1 MKPKLFAHIPEL
13 LAGPALE
20 LLMKHCDVE
29 LNVRDAK
36 LPKGVLLRKVKGKE
50 GLICL
55 YFDPIDEEVLEA
67 APTLKIVSN
76 VAVGYDNIDVQAAT
90 RRGILVTNTPGIL
103 DDTTADFAWALL
115 MATARR
121 VVEADGF
128 VRAGRW
134 KERNFTLM
142 LGRDVH
148 HKTLGIVGFG
158 RIGQAMARRAL
169 GFDMRIL
176 YTQRH
181 RADEAIEQELRAAS
195 VDKATLLKESDFVSL
210 HIPLTQ
216 ETHHFI
222 GAKELTMMKRT
233 AILINTA
240 RGPVVDEKALVKAL
254 REGRIAGAGL
264 DVFEREP
271 KIEQGLLRLNNVVLA
286 PHIGS
291 GSLETRTKMA
301 LMAAENL
308 VAGLTGKRP
317 PHLVNPEVL
326 G

>member
-1 MKPKLFAHIPEL
+1 MKPKVFAHIPKL

-20 LLMKHCDVE
+20 LLKKHCDVE
-29 LNVRDAK
+29 LDDRDLK
-36 LPKGVLLRKVKGKE
+36 LPKQVLLRKAKGKE

-55 YFDPIDEEVLEA
+55 YFDQIDEEVLEGA
-67 APTLKIVSN
+67 LTLKIVSN
-76 VAVGYDNIDVQAAT
+76 MAVGYDNIDLQAAT

-128 VRAGRW
+128 IRTGRW
-134 KERNFTLM
+134 KARNFTMM

-158 RIGQAMARRAL
+158 RIGRAMARRAL

-181 RADEAIEQELRAAS
+181 RAHETLEKEVQATY

-210 HIPLTQ
+210 HLPLTP
-216 ETHHFI
+216 ETHHYI
-222 GAKELTMMKRT
+222 GAQELTMMKPT

-264 DVFEREP
+264 DVFEWEP
-271 KIEQGLLRLNNVVLA
+271 KLERGLLRLKSVVLA

-301 LMAAENL
+301 LRAAENL